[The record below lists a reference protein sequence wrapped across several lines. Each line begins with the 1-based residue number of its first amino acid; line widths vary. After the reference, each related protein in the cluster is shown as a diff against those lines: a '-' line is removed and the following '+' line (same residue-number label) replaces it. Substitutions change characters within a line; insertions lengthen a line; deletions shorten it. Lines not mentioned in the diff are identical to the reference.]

1 MYKILTQIH
10 LNYKFKKITFKNILN
25 HGLTDC
31 LAKEVKILD
40 GMKFIWIT
48 NFKRLRLNIFRFTD
62 CPIAWLREL
71 KSLMAWNAVRCLPQ
85 FLHTCPINT
94 NGYDSSNWW
103 SIGTNGTIGTNRKA
117 PYSNGS
123 VGAYASN

>member
-1 MYKILTQIH
+1 MYKILTEIY
-10 LNYKFKKITFKNILN
+10 LNYKFKKITFKNIHN
-25 HGLTDC
+25 HRLTDC

-71 KSLMAWNAVRCLPQ
+71 RASLWKIL
-85 FLHTCPINT
+85 I
-94 NGYDSSNWW
+94 SSFAHKMDFPHNF
-103 SIGTNGTIGTNRKA
+103 
-117 PYSNGS
+117 S
-123 VGAYASN
+123 VDFF